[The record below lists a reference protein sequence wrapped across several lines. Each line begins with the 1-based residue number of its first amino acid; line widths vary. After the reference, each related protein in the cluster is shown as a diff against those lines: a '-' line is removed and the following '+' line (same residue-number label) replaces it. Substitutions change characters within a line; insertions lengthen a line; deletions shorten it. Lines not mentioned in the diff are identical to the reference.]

1 MWIRPVTCGQCLQEN
16 EKLKKDLL
24 EKSSRID
31 AQNYKISELLQ
42 RNQTSVNVFELKIT
56 RRL

>member
-1 MWIRPVTCGQCLQEN
+1 VTCGQCLQEN

-31 AQNYKISELLQ
+31 AQNNKISELLQ